1 MEPTKL
7 VAASRTTFGKGA
19 ARRMRRDGLIPAV
32 AYGKNMSAQSLSV
45 SPKDV
50 ASLLESEY
58 GKNTVIELAV
68 DGGASTTVLI
78 GEYQYHPVTRHILHA
93 DFRQIDLG
101 QPVRVEIPLL
111 LTGRCKGVV
120 AGGIL
125 RQVFRDIPVRC
136 LPTDIPAQLELD
148 ITELDIDETVSA
160 SELNLPAGVTIELA
174 QTQTVAAVGAVK
186 ETAAEEEAA
195 AAAAAVEGEGDKP
208 PAAEGGAEAPSEAE
222 AKPEQ

>member
-7 VAASRTTFGKGA
+7 AATSRTAFGKGA
-19 ARRMRRDGLIPAV
+19 ARRMRRDGVIPAV

-125 RQVFRDIPVRC
+125 RQVFRNIPVQC
-136 LPTDIPAQLELD
+136 LPTDIPAQLDLD
-148 ITELDIDETVSA
+148 ITELDIDQTIAA
-160 SELNLPAGVTIELA
+160 SELNPPAGVSIELA
-174 QTQTVAAVGAVK
+174 PSQTVAAVGAVK
-186 ETAAEEEAA
+186 ETATEEEAA
-195 AAAAAVEGEGDKP
+195 AAEGEGEKP
-208 PAAEGGAEAPSEAE
+208 AAAEGGAEASSEAE